1 MTEDRGLEGRGL
13 IVAIDGPA
21 GAGKGTLAKALAARL
36 GLRHLDS
43 GALYRAVALQVLRD
57 GGDPAD
63 PATAER
69 AARSLDEAL
78 LASPDLRRAEVG
90 NAASVVAAIPA
101 VRQALLDFQRD
112 FARTPPGAVIDGRDI
127 GTVVLPDAPVKLYVT
142 ASTDERGRRR
152 HEELLARGEPSIYER
167 VRAEI
172 EARDARDAGRAVAP
186 MRRADDAVEIDTTD
200 LTPGQVLARALAVID
215 GRM

>member
-1 MTEDRGLEGRGL
+1 M

-21 GAGKGTLAKALAARL
+21 GAGKGTLAKSLATRL

-43 GALYRAVALQVLRD
+43 GALYRATALQILRT
-57 GGDPAD
+57 GGDPGD

-69 AARSLDEAL
+69 AARGLDAAL
-78 LASPDLRRAEVG
+78 LDVPELRLVEVG
-90 NAASVVAAIPA
+90 SAASLVAAIPA

-112 FARTPPGAVIDGRDI
+112 FANTPPGAVVDGRDI

-142 ASTDERGRRR
+142 ASTAERARRR
-152 HEELLARGEPSIYER
+152 HQELLGRGEPSIYER

-172 EARDARDAGRAVAP
+172 EARDARDSGRAVAP
-186 MRRADDAVEIDTTD
+186 MRKADDAVEIDTTD
-200 LTPGQVLARALAVID
+200 LTPEQVLARALAVIAA
-215 GRM
+215 RS

>member
-1 MTEDRGLEGRGL
+1 M

-21 GAGKGTLAKALAARL
+21 GAGKGTLAKALADRL
-36 GLRHLDS
+36 GLRHLDT
-43 GALYRAVALQVLRD
+43 GGLYRATALQVLRA

-69 AARSLDEAL
+69 AARDLDPAL
-78 LASPDLRRAEVG
+78 LTSSELRRAEVG

-101 VRQALLDFQRD
+101 VRQALLDFQRR
-112 FARTPPGAVIDGRDI
+112 FARTPPGAVVDGRDI
-127 GTVVLPDAPVKLYVT
+127 ATVVLPDAPVKLYVT
-142 ASTDERGRRR
+142 ASAAVRARRR
-152 HEELLARGEPSIYER
+152 HEELLARGETSIYER

-186 MRRADDAVEIDTTD
+186 MRQADDAVEIDTTD
-200 LTPGQVLARALAVID
+200 LTPEQVLARALAVID
-215 GRM
+215 ARK

>member
-1 MTEDRGLEGRGL
+1 M

-21 GAGKGTLAKALAARL
+21 GAGKGTLAKALADRL
-36 GLRHLDS
+36 GLRHLDT
-43 GALYRAVALQVLRD
+43 GGLYRATALQVLRA

-69 AARSLDEAL
+69 AARDLDPAL
-78 LASPDLRRAEVG
+78 LTSSELRRAEVG

-101 VRQALLDFQRD
+101 VRQALLDFQRR
-112 FARTPPGAVIDGRDI
+112 FARTTPGAVVDGRDI
-127 GTVVLPDAPVKLYVT
+127 ATVVLPDAPVKLYVT
-142 ASTDERGRRR
+142 ASAAVRARRR
-152 HEELLARGEPSIYER
+152 HEELLARGETGIYER

-186 MRRADDAVEIDTTD
+186 MRQADDAVEIDTTD
-200 LTPGQVLARALAVID
+200 LTPEQVLARALAVID
-215 GRM
+215 ART

>member
-1 MTEDRGLEGRGL
+1 M

-43 GALYRAVALQVLRD
+43 GALYRATALQILRS

-63 PATAER
+63 PQAAER
-69 AARSLDEAL
+69 AARTLDVSILDSL
-78 LASPDLRRAEVG
+78 DLRRPEVG
-90 NAASVVAAIPA
+90 SAASVVAAIPA
-101 VRQALLDFQRD
+101 VRQALLDFQRE
-112 FARTPPGAVIDGRDI
+112 FARTPPGAVVDGRDI

-142 ASTDERGRRR
+142 ASTAERARRR
-152 HEELLARGEPSIYER
+152 HEELLGRGEPSIYER

-172 EARDARDAGRAVAP
+172 EARDARDSGRAVAP
-186 MRRADDAVEIDTTD
+186 MRKADDAVEIDTTD
-200 LTPGQVLARALAVID
+200 LTPEEVVARALAVID
-215 GRM
+215 ARS

>member
-1 MTEDRGLEGRGL
+1 M

-21 GAGKGTLAKALAARL
+21 GAGKGTLAKALAERL

-43 GALYRAVALQVLRD
+43 GALYRATALQVLRA

-69 AARSLDEAL
+69 AARGLDTANLDSE
-78 LASPDLRRAEVG
+78 DLRSAAVG
-90 NAASVVAAIPA
+90 SAASVVAAIPA

-112 FARTPPGAVIDGRDI
+112 FARTPPGAVVDGRDV
-127 GTVVLPDAPVKLYVT
+127 GTVVLPDAPVKLYVV
-142 ASTDERGRRR
+142 ASAAERARRR
-152 HEELLARGEPSIYER
+152 HEELLARGETSIYER

-172 EARDARDAGRAVAP
+172 EARDARDAGRAIAP
-186 MRRADDAVEIDTTD
+186 MRKADDAVEIDTTD
-200 LTPGQVLARALAVID
+200 LTPDEVLERALAVID
-215 GRM
+215 ART

>member
-1 MTEDRGLEGRGL
+1 M

-21 GAGKGTLAKALAARL
+21 GAGKGTLAKSLATRL

-43 GALYRAVALQVLRD
+43 GALYRATALQILRE

-69 AARSLDEAL
+69 AARALDPAL
-78 LASPDLRRAEVG
+78 LGVPELRLVEVG
-90 NAASVVAAIPA
+90 SAASLVAAIPT
-101 VRQALLDFQRD
+101 VRQALLDFQRE
-112 FARTPPGAVIDGRDI
+112 FARTPPGAVVDGRDI

-142 ASTDERGRRR
+142 ASTDERARRR
-152 HEELLARGEPSIYER
+152 HQELLGRGEPSIYER

-172 EARDARDAGRAVAP
+172 EARDARDSGRAVAP
-186 MRRADDAVEIDTTD
+186 MRKADDAVEIDTTD
-200 LTPGQVLARALAVID
+200 LTPEQVLARALAVIAA
-215 GRM
+215 RS

>member
-1 MTEDRGLEGRGL
+1 M

-21 GAGKGTLAKALAARL
+21 GAGKGTLAKALADRL
-36 GLRHLDS
+36 GLRHLDT
-43 GALYRAVALQVLRD
+43 GGLYRATALQVLRA

-69 AARSLDEAL
+69 AARDLDPAL
-78 LASPDLRRAEVG
+78 LTSSELRRAEVG

-101 VRQALLDFQRD
+101 VRQALLDFQRR
-112 FARTPPGAVIDGRDI
+112 FARTPPGAVVDGRDI
-127 GTVVLPDAPVKLYVT
+127 ATVVLPDAPVKLYVT
-142 ASTDERGRRR
+142 ASAAVRARRR
-152 HEELLARGEPSIYER
+152 HEELLARGETSIYER

-186 MRRADDAVEIDTTD
+186 MRQADDAVEIDTTD
-200 LTPGQVLARALAVID
+200 LTPEQVLARALAVID
-215 GRM
+215 ART

>member
-1 MTEDRGLEGRGL
+1 M

-21 GAGKGTLAKALAARL
+21 GAGKGTLAKALADRL
-36 GLRHLDS
+36 GLRHLDT
-43 GALYRAVALQVLRD
+43 GGLYRATALQVLRA

-69 AARSLDEAL
+69 AARDLDPAL
-78 LASPDLRRAEVG
+78 LTSSELRRAEVG

-101 VRQALLDFQRD
+101 VRQALLDFQRR
-112 FARTPPGAVIDGRDI
+112 FARTPPGAVVDGRDI
-127 GTVVLPDAPVKLYVT
+127 ATVVLPDAPVKLYVT
-142 ASTDERGRRR
+142 ASAAVRARRR
-152 HEELLARGEPSIYER
+152 HEELLARGETSIYER

-186 MRRADDAVEIDTTD
+186 MRQADDAVEIDTTD
-200 LTPGQVLARALAVID
+200 LTPEQVLARALVVID
-215 GRM
+215 ART